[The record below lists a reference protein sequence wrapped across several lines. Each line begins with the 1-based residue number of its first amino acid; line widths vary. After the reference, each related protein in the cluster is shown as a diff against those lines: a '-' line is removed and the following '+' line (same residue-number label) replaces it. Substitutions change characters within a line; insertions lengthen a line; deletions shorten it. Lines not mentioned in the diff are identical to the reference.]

1 MSDALFEGLRPHRGQ
16 TLSRKPP
23 FILCRH
29 DAAGPF
35 TLALFVREL
44 FFEAPTTILVE
55 DISQEVA
62 FRQKKGSNRQR
73 PSRVQMK
80 GDSPCSRL

>member
-35 TLALFVREL
+35 TLALFVRGL
-44 FFEAPTTILVE
+44 FFEAPLSDRLPVCC
-55 DISQEVA
+55 SVA
-62 FRQKKGSNRQR
+62 GSYQHG
-73 PSRVQMK
+73 S
-80 GDSPCSRL
+80 